1 MILHNGSCA
10 GAAMSN
16 DGSLIES
23 VTCRV
28 RHARAG
34 DFETVRRHYGL
45 VQQAHVAHMPELF
58 RPMREWDF
66 PFVQFQ
72 WFLKGGDNLMLLAEV
87 EGEPVGSLLA
97 ALDRAGDQHHFLP
110 ARNVT
115 IWSVFTEPVMRR
127 RGIARSLMSAT
138 AEWADAKDADRI
150 DLSVWPF
157 NEGALA
163 LYRKLGFAV
172 ARTDMAVKPSDAL
185 ARSGRGHLP
194 RPHLPKL
201 QARR

>member
-1 MILHNGSCA
+1 
-10 GAAMSN
+10 MSN
-16 DGSLIES
+16 DSSQIES
-23 VTCRV
+23 ILCNI

-45 VQQAHVAHMPELF
+45 VQQAHATHMPEVF
-58 RPMREWDF
+58 RPMGEWDF

-72 WFLKGGDNLMLLAEV
+72 WYLKGNNLMLIAEV
-87 EGEPVGSLLA
+87 DGRPVGSLLA
-97 ALDRAGDQHHFLP
+97 ALDTFGDQLHLLP
-110 ARNVT
+110 SRNVT
-115 IWSVFTEPVMRR
+115 IWSVFTEPAMRR
-127 RGIARSLMSAT
+127 RGIARSLISAT

-157 NEGALA
+157 NDEALL

-172 ARTDMAVKPSDAL
+172 ARTDMAIKPSDVL
-185 ARSGRGHLP
+185 AACGRGHLP

-201 QARR
+201 LVRR